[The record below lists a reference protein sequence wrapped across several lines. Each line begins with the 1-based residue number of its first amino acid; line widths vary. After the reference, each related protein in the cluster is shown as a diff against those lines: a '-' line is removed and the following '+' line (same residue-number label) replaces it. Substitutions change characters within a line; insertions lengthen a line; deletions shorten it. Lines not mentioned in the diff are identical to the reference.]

1 MTTSVNIDAIM
12 NQPGRVQA
20 LRRVVETVADGVG
33 PLVDL
38 YWPYVDGFENLPRDG
53 RFLLVGNHTQSSV
66 EALLIPY
73 LVRRAIGIRVRPLAV
88 RSLGGMSGP
97 AGDLLA
103 ACGAVVGAPETAR
116 ELMRHDEP
124 ILVFPGGGRE
134 IPKFK
139 GEEHTLRWQGRA
151 GFARLSVE
159 NDYPIVPVG
168 LVGGDDVYQSLTTRE
183 GRWGRLSQ
191 RLTEKLSGR
200 TDMAMPLMHGIGPTL
215 IPRPQRMYLR
225 FAAPIDTTKPARIS
239 EEKWVATVKQKTQES
254 LEQALADLL
263 AIRNEDPYRELNP
276 LAWRTATA
284 PPAEPKGALNHDSH
298 IR

>member
-1 MTTSVNIDAIM
+1 MTTAVNIDAIM
-12 NQPGRVQA
+12 NQPGRVRA
-20 LRRVVETVADGVG
+20 WRRVVETVADRVG

-38 YWPYVDGFENLPRDG
+38 CRPYVDGFENLPRDG
-53 RFLLVGNHTQSSV
+53 RFLLVGNHTHGGA

-73 LVRRAIGIRVRPLAV
+73 LVRRAIGPRVRPLAD
-88 RSLGGMSGP
+88 RGIGRMRGP
-97 AGDLLA
+97 AGDLFA

-116 ELMRHDEP
+116 ELMRHNEP

-139 GEEHTLRWQGRA
+139 GEEHTLRWQGRS

-159 NDYPIVPVG
+159 NSYPIVPVG
-168 LVGGDDVYQSLTTRE
+168 LVGGDDVYRSLTTRE

-191 RLTEKLSGR
+191 RLAEKLSGR
-200 TDMAMPLMHGIGPTL
+200 TDMAMPLMHGIGPTM

-239 EEKWVATVKQKTQES
+239 DEKWVATVKQKTQES
-254 LEQALADLL
+254 LERTLADLL

-276 LAWRTATA
+276 LAWRTATQ
-284 PPAEPKGALNHDSH
+284 PPAEQ
-298 IR
+298 